1 MRVGEPFVMNAT
13 LELEPEV
20 KCGGKS
26 KVGLQPG
33 SCLLDGMKAIL
44 FDMDGVLIDSEP
56 VHATCISTLGEEMGG
71 RPLEQKELLSFKG
84 VPDRQVAAGL
94 MRLFPD
100 SDREAPAVMKRAF
113 DLYVERFAQVRL
125 ILGAREF
132 VLAAGEAG
140 LRLAVATSAA
150 PGMQQMAF
158 DAFHLNGLFETVVT
172 GDDVKRG
179 KPDPEPY
186 LLAAERL
193 GVNPAECL
201 VIEDSI
207 NGVKSGKAAGCRV
220 VGLTTSFPKEILL
233 AAGAD
238 AVVDEY
244 FGR

>member
-1 MRVGEPFVMNAT
+1 MNAT

-26 KVGLQPG
+26 KVRLQPG

-56 VHATCISTLGEEMGG
+56 VHAACISALAEEMGG
-71 RPLEQKELLSFKG
+71 RALEEREVLSFKG
-84 VPDRQVAAGL
+84 VPERQVAAGL

-100 SDREAPAVMKRAF
+100 AGREAPAVMKRAF
-113 DLYVERFAQVRL
+113 DLYVERFSLVKL
-125 ILGAREF
+125 IPGAREF
-132 VLAAGEAG
+132 VLVASESG

-150 PGMQQMAF
+150 PSMQQMAF
-158 DAFHLNGLFETVVT
+158 DAFGLNGLFETVVT

-193 GVNPAECL
+193 GVIPAECL

-220 VGLTTSFPKEILL
+220 VGLTTSFPKETLL

-238 AVVDEY
+238 VVVDAY
-244 FGR
+244 GV